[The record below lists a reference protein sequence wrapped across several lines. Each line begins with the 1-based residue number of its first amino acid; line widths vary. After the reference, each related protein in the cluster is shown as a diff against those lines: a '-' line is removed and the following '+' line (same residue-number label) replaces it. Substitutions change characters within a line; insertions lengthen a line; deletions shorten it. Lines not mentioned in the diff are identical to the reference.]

1 MAYHSRK
8 NLPTKIGK
16 TFMKRLSSRLDALE
30 AAQNTNEL
38 SPSARKMLVQ
48 ILAKRDSLFWPW
60 RMTKSYQPPM
70 TEIRARQKEYLAG
83 IAGVSARGSG
93 SQIDWKAAH
102 ELRRA
107 LIAGGLVK
115 PVSSGGQ
122 VTSVILTP
130 QGEAVA
136 KALVGSRFPPDRV
149 CQLAFLLLKSMTDD
163 QGTPIR
169 EHVLLGCPSHGNPG
183 EWDDLTERMLPA
195 LVCGAA
201 RSTPDGCGRILY
213 SFTTGAKMPEANA
226 VQVAAEGWA
235 EEVYLDVFDSER
247 IALENTEPRDL
258 HEVFIQVGCSDCWPK
273 PEETTHEE

>member
-1 MAYHSRK
+1 
-8 NLPTKIGK
+8 
-16 TFMKRLSSRLDALE
+16 MKRLNSRLDALE
-30 AAQNTNEL
+30 ASQNTNEL

-48 ILAKRDSLFWPW
+48 ILAKRDALFWPW

-70 TEIRARQKEYLAG
+70 TEIRARQREYLAG
-83 IAGVSARGSG
+83 IAGVSAKGSG
-93 SQIDWKAAH
+93 SQSDWKSAH
-102 ELRRA
+102 ELRRE
-107 LIAGGLVK
+107 LITSGMLK

-122 VTSVILTP
+122 IVSVNLT
-130 QGEAVA
+130 QLGEAVA
-136 KALVGSRFPPDRV
+136 KALVGSRFPSDHV
-149 CQLAFLLLKSMTDD
+149 CQLAFLMLQAMTDD

-183 EWDDLTERMLPA
+183 EWDDSTERMLPA

-213 SFTTGAKMPEANA
+213 SFTTGAKMPETIA
-226 VQVAAEGWA
+226 VQVASEGWA

-258 HEVFIQVGCSDCWPK
+258 HEVFIPIGCSDCWPTT
-273 PEETTHEE
+273 EEDTHEK